1 MNTYHIWTN
10 SSQYAHTGTD
20 ESAVL
25 AASLKCFISHAD
37 KEYAV
42 SRLQSGGV
50 AMGSYGFSTYEIRRV
65 N

>member
-1 MNTYHIWTN
+1 MNTYRIWTN
-10 SSQYAHTGTD
+10 SSQYIHTGTD
-20 ESAVL
+20 ESAVQ
-25 AASLKCFISHAD
+25 AASLRCFISHAD

-42 SRLQSGGV
+42 NRLQSGSV